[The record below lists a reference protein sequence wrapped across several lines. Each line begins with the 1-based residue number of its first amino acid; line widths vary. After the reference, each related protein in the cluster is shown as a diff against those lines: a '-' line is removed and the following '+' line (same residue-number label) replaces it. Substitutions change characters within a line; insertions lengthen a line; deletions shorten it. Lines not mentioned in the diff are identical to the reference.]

1 MKSSGPND
9 ARMPGSSNHASRWA
23 WIIVSGCLL
32 ITFIAV
38 VLPRRKIASPDRAGA
53 TNASAANGRFE
64 RAARISS
71 AHRRLNSA
79 AESEPAKTAEEIV
92 AGKLAQF
99 ARSRRE
105 LVQVLAR
112 RSGVEV
118 SDDVN
123 RFFDAVEA
131 GNWEEIQARYKMIN
145 GGDDSAGHGAGR
157 PPGVNEFWCAI
168 VDAYGVADQVH
179 EWPAQKL
186 LDYGHAVLDSLRP
199 GMVYVGGTDN
209 GRWVPELLNDTSE
222 GERHIVVT
230 QNGLADGKYLEYL
243 NVLYGDRLATLTQ
256 DDSQRAFQDYMADAQ
271 KRLQHDQQFPDEPKQ
286 IRPGEDIAS
295 VDGHVQVSGMVAVMA
310 INEKILQTLMQKNP
324 DLSFALQ
331 ESQPF
336 KGTYA
341 DAIPLG
347 PLMELR
353 APDVQNAFTPETA
366 AQSVDYWRTTTQNV
380 LSDLEA
386 DASPYAL
393 KSYSHDANS
402 AANLLAAHDYTAEAE
417 QAYRLSSQL
426 WPGNP
431 LAAGGLAAIL
441 ARTGHADEAR
451 QLLDDF
457 ARSYP
462 GERPAIETF
471 RGSILWTTPQVK
483 PSP

>member
-32 ITFIAV
+32 ITLIAIF
-38 VLPRRKIASPDRAGA
+38 LPRPNIGSSDRAAA
-53 TNASAANGRFE
+53 TNQPSRANRTLD
-64 RAARISS
+64 RAARVPSV
-71 AHRRLNSA
+71 HRRSNPA
-79 AESEPAKTAEEIV
+79 TESTLPKTAEEIV
-92 AGKLAQF
+92 AIKVGQF
-99 ARSRRE
+99 VRNRREIVRAISRRTN
-105 LVQVLAR
+105 Q
-112 RSGVEV
+112 EV
-118 SDDVN
+118 PAEIEA
-123 RFFDAVEA
+123 FFDAVEA
-131 GNWEEIQARYKMIN
+131 GNWEDI
-145 GGDDSAGHGAGR
+145 DSRWQGLAKRSGQYENSTHS
-157 PPGVNEFWCAI
+157 PEFDQFWPA
-168 VDAYGVADQVH
+168 VLDAFGVAEQAH

-186 LDYGHAVLDSLRP
+186 LDYGEAVLGSLRP

-209 GRWVPELLNDTSE
+209 GRWVPELLNKTSD
-222 GERHIVVT
+222 GEQHIIVT
-230 QNGLADGKYLEYL
+230 QNALADGRYLEFL
-243 NVLYGDRLATLTQ
+243 NVLYGDRLATLTP
-256 DDSQRAFQDYMADAQ
+256 DDSQRAFQDYIADAQ
-271 KRLQHDQQFPDEPKQ
+271 KRLEHDQQFPDEPKQ
-286 IRPGEDIAS
+286 VRPGEDIQ
-295 VDGHVQVSGMVAVMA
+295 VTDGHVQVAGMVAVMA

-331 ESQPF
+331 ESQPL

-347 PLMELR
+347 PLMELH
-353 APDVQNAFTPETA
+353 APDAQNAFTPETA

-380 LSDLEA
+380 LADAEA
-386 DASPYAL
+386 AASPYAL
-393 KSYSHDANS
+393 RCYSHDADS

-431 LAAGGLAAIL
+431 EAAGGLATIL

-462 GERPAIETF
+462 DQRPAIETF
-471 RGSILWTTPQVK
+471 RCSFLWT
-483 PSP
+483 